1 MKHQVNEERL
11 ALFLRGDLSGV
22 DRRAVA
28 QHVATCAECQS
39 TLEDLSRSHELL
51 IGSFEDPTPAELT
64 AIRSAVAWRI
74 RTQSRRPA
82 WRIWAIAASAVVA
95 GILVLANLPL
105 QTDAPQ
111 RPVAS
116 AAAPVPIRIS
126 PPRPVPPIIRAAR
139 RRAVRRAPTMT
150 LLTQAGQ
157 PAWLKINTSDPN
169 VVILWQLNDN
179 EKAETP

>member
-82 WRIWAIAASAVVA
+82 WRIWAIAASAGRSWDSRA
-95 GILVLANLPL
+95 GQFAA
-105 QTDAPQ
+105 TDRCP
-111 RPVAS
+111 
-116 AAAPVPIRIS
+116 AAACGVRSGTGSDPDFTATA
-126 PPRPVPPIIRAAR
+126 RATADTGG
-139 RRAVRRAPTMT
+139 AQARRAPRSHNDA
-150 LLTQAGQ
+150 LDPSRAAGLAKDKHIRSECCGFVATQR
-157 PAWLKINTSDPN
+157 
-169 VVILWQLNDN
+169 
-179 EKAETP
+179 